1 MKKIYDNY
9 FIDIDGNVYN
19 KHNKILKPVDN
30 GKGYLRVNLTLL
42 DGTIICKAIHRLI
55 AEAYIENPDNLP
67 EVNHKDCNRKN
78 NSIDNLE
85 WCTHAYNIEY
95 SYECSNRSAKGTSNA
110 NCKTNEDTVHSIC
123 EHLQSGLKPSK
134 IRDLGFD
141 YALIR
146 TIKAKRN
153 WKEISRNYNF

>member
-1 MKKIYDNY
+1 M
-9 FIDIDGNVYN
+9 
-19 KHNKILKPVDN
+19 
-30 GKGYLRVNLTLL
+30 
-42 DGTIICKAIHRLI
+42 
-55 AEAYIENPDNLP
+55 
-67 EVNHKDCNRKN
+67 
-78 NSIDNLE
+78 
-85 WCTHAYNIEY
+85 
-95 SYECSNRSAKGTSNA
+95 SNA
-110 NCKTNEDTVHSIC
+110 NCKTNEDTVRSIC